1 MCTLCLQNGVHLDA
15 SVNPNNRRADGRC
28 CADGCPAM
36 LLAQECPRRQG
47 TVCRQ
52 LVEEAAEVVEAGVG
66 GYHVL
71 NVTGKGTQ
79 QGVEVFTGRGASTT
93 TRAALPKTVIT
104 TVVRDGAKDAVVE
117 AIISAS
123 RTGSDG
129 QIGDGK
135 IFVSPVSEVIRV
147 RTGEKDEAAL

>member
-1 MCTLCLQNGVHLDA
+1 MIKIEAVIRPER
-15 SVNPNNRRADGRC
+15 VN
-28 CADGCPAM
+28 
-36 LLAQECPRRQG
+36 L
-47 TVCRQ
+47 
-52 LVEEAAEVVEAGVG
+52 VVEALLDAGVG
-66 GYHVL
+66 GYHVS

-79 QGVEVFTGRGASTT
+79 QGVEVFTGRGATTT

-104 TVVRDGAKDAVVE
+104 TVVKTEMKDAVVT
-117 AIISAS
+117 AIVGAA

-135 IFVSPVSEVIRV
+135 IFVSQVAEVIRV